1 MEKEEKAYL
10 EELAVLNR
18 HAKATNDDLFD
29 FTVESDV
36 KRKHLQKDNIEEQSE
51 KKHKKKKRKKDKR
64 KDETAE
70 ERLVNYF
77 EHF

>member
-18 HAKATNDDLFD
+18 HAKTTKDDIFD

-36 KRKHLQKDNIEEQSE
+36 KRKEPPSSHAVEHEEQ
-51 KKHKKKKRKKDKR
+51 KPKKKKRKKDKR

-70 ERLVNYF
+70 ERSVKVICF
-77 EHF
+77 